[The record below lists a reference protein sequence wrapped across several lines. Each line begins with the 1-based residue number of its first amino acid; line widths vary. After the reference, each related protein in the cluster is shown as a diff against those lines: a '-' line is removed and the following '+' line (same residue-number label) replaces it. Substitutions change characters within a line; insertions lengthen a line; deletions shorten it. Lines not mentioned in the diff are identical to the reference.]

1 MEEKFNIDNYRQLL
15 SVLDIYDEEAC
26 RIFEALRKADAEAG
40 TKVLKFGKNSYV
52 ERIGWDFADK
62 DALCITYYDYG
73 YDLYDSDNIYIPIK
87 IFGND
92 TLIEAWIK
100 EKIQEELSN
109 LEKKKEQQ
117 KSKLIAFELAE
128 YERLKAKFEN
138 EQ

>member
-62 DALCITYYDYG
+62 DALCITYYDHG
-73 YDLYDSDNIYIPIK
+73 YDLYDSNNIYIPIK

-109 LEKKKEQQ
+109 LEKK
-117 KSKLIAFELAE
+117 
-128 YERLKAKFEN
+128 ERTTKIKIN
-138 EQ
+138 SI